1 MSAAA
6 PRTKV
11 AFAISHSEAAGAQ
24 AIWAD
29 LAAAFRQR
37 GHDVSLIALYPGKN
51 GAMQVHDGMDW
62 DHCLPHTPRPGLD
75 AARALGGA
83 VRLLRSKAPRAIFT
97 ALPAANVVF
106 PLANRL
112 GGAGAQVFTS
122 HHSPVATYNPAISRM
137 DGWVGASRAVDG
149 IVCVSQA
156 VRDSMSGRAG
166 AYAAKAMVITNA
178 LPPVVEERIRQLRLT
193 PAARPYEAS
202 PGASPDAPAGCRVV
216 ASGRLAAQKNYPVLI
231 RAMAHVPG
239 ATLEVI
245 GAGPDEAALRQLAAE
260 CGVAGRITFAG
271 LKPRNDTLA
280 TVAAADIFV
289 QPSLFEGHSL
299 ALVEAAKLGLPL
311 VVSDV
316 PSQVEGVTRRD
327 GTLCAL
333 LHDLHDHA
341 GLAQAIRSLA
351 DDVRLRETYRALAAS
366 LGEEV
371 CFSDMVD
378 RYEALLPRAA

>member
-51 GAMQVHDGMDW
+51 GAMQVHDGMAW
-62 DHCLPHTPRPGLD
+62 DHCLLHTPRPGLD

-112 GGAGAQVFTS
+112 SRAGAQVFTS
-122 HHSPVATYNPAISRM
+122 HHSPVSTYNPAISRM
-137 DGWVGASRAVDG
+137 DGWVGASGAVDG

-178 LPPVVEERIRQLRLT
+178 LPPVVEERIRQLRLA
-193 PAARPYEAS
+193 PAARPSE
-202 PGASPDAPAGCRVV
+202 APARCRVV

-245 GAGPDEAALRQLAAE
+245 GAGPDEAALRQLAEE

-280 TVAAADIFV
+280 TVAAADVFV

-351 DDVRLRETYRALAAS
+351 DDVRLCETYRALSAL

>member
-1 MSAAA
+1 MSAAVS
-6 PRTKV
+6 RTKV

-37 GHDVSLIALYPGKN
+37 GHDVSLIAIYPGAS
-51 GAMQVHDGMDW
+51 GPMPLHGGVSW
-62 DHCLPHTPRPGLD
+62 DHCLPRTPRPGLD

-83 VRLLRSKAPRAIFT
+83 VRLLRSKTPATIFT
-97 ALPAANVVF
+97 ALPAANVIF

-112 GGAGAQVFTS
+112 GRGGAQVFTS
-122 HHSPVATYNPAISRM
+122 HHSPISTYNPAISRL

-149 IVCVSQA
+149 IICVSQA

-166 AYAAKAMVITNA
+166 AYAAKATVITNA
-178 LPPVVEERIRQLRLT
+178 LPPVVEERIRQLKLA
-193 PAARPYEAS
+193 PAARPS
-202 PGASPDAPAGCRVV
+202 GTSAGCRVV
-216 ASGRLAAQKNYPVLI
+216 ASGRLAAQKNYPVLV

-245 GAGPDEAALRQLAAE
+245 GGGPDEAALRQLAAE
-260 CGVAGRITFAG
+260 CGVAERITFAG

-333 LHDLHDHA
+333 LHGPHDH
-341 GLAQAIRSLA
+341 LALA
-351 DDVRLRETYRALAAS
+351 DAISRLAADERLRESYRALSAS

-371 CFSDMVD
+371 SFSDMVD
-378 RYEALLPRAA
+378 RYEALLPRATPLARAA